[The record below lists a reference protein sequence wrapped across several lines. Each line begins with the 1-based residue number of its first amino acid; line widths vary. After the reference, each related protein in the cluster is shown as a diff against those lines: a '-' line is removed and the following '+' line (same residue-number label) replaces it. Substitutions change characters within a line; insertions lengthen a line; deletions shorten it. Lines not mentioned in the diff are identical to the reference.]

1 MQLRV
6 LRRSTWNWL
15 PVFLSVA
22 ETGSVS
28 EASRELG
35 ITPAA
40 VSRTLRLL
48 EDHLGR
54 PLFTRAGRSLRLNAA
69 GLQMRGSIRA
79 AVDEVDVGLMAFRP
93 EPFNGVVRVAANGA
107 LNDHFVLPSL
117 LELRREHPAFK
128 PDQQIVADRDIG
140 KALSLGEVDL
150 AFGDQPVDGEG
161 IECEAIGSY
170 TIGVYCGRSHALY
183 GREGLNHQALGR
195 QLFCAPSS
203 SDLLT
208 SPDGWPRA
216 WSRQVAIRVTLLSS
230 AVRVACD
237 GELLAVLPDVAVVNE
252 RARGDLHRLSL
263 PQLPAREVYCTTSG
277 LDAQRPA
284 TQAIRTRVRERL
296 LAAHDRVTGAFPI
309 LASK

>member
-15 PVFLSVA
+15 PVFLAVA

-69 GLQMRGSIRA
+69 GLQMRSSIRA
-79 AVDEVDVGLMAFRP
+79 AVDEVDTGLMAFQP

-107 LNDHFVLPSL
+107 LNDHFVLGAL
-117 LELRREHPAFK
+117 LELRREHPAFR
-128 PDQQIVADRDIG
+128 PDQQILAERDIG
-140 KALSLGEVDL
+140 KALALGEVDI
-150 AFGDQPVDGEG
+150 AFGDQPIDEEG
-161 IECEAIGSY
+161 TDCEAIGAY
-170 TIGVYCGRSHALY
+170 TVGVYCGRGHALY
-183 GREGLNHQALGR
+183 GREGLNHQALGK
-195 QLFCAPSS
+195 QFFCAPSS
-203 SDLLT
+203 ADHLT
-208 SPDGWPRA
+208 SPDGWPKA
-216 WSRQVAIRVTLLSS
+216 WPRQVAMRVTLLTS
-230 AVRVACD
+230 AIRVACE
-237 GELLAVLPDVAVVNE
+237 GELLAVVPDVAVVNE
-252 RARGDLHRLSL
+252 RAHGDLHRLTVPAL
-263 PQLPAREVYCTTSG
+263 PPREVYCATSG

-296 LAAHDRVTGAFPI
+296 LAALDRATGAFPI
-309 LASK
+309 LARK